1 MTASWH
7 PWHALRE
14 RVDVELEWTDD
25 LPDGVLGVMD
35 GAHVWMARD
44 QLQAERRCTLTHELV
59 HLEWGH
65 MGEQPPAIELAVR
78 VEASRRLIPIEDLVR
93 VAVWAHGLEEAAEEL
108 WVDEETLQTRLDS
121 LAPAERDALVTAL
134 AERGDGA

>member
-1 MTASWH
+1 
-7 PWHALRE
+7 
-14 RVDVELEWTDD
+14 
-25 LPDGVLGVMD
+25 MD